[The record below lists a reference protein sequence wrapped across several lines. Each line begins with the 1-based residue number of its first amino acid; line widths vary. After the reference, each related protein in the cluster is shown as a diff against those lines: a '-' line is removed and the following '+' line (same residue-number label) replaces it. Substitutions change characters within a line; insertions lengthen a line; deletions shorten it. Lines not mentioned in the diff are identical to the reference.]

1 MKNRS
6 KQEVVETRIIRYIA
20 LITLLTLAIA
30 ALPVYA
36 SEPTE
41 PHNANAIWIEPS
53 TLNVG
58 GQPIGYKFNVTV
70 WANSSKQVK
79 GWQIWLYYPKQYI
92 NATRCGY
99 TAGEKS
105 EFFQNI
111 TTMPVTPHFV
121 DYNATHNKLEYGE
134 AWIMGDYRNP
144 GYGSLCWIE
153 FEIIDLPPEGEV
165 VNIPLD
171 IKYAFEAI
179 EPPKTYLYYSDGT
192 YEPLTPYNGLVI
204 IPELNLLALLILAC
218 TTSTALYYYRKK
230 R

>member
-1 MKNRS
+1 M
-6 KQEVVETRIIRYIA
+6 
-20 LITLLTLAIA
+20 
-30 ALPVYA
+30 
-36 SEPTE
+36 
-41 PHNANAIWIEPS
+41 WIEPS

-79 GWQIWLYYPKQYI
+79 GWQFWLVYPNAYI

-99 TAGEKS
+99 TNGTIS

-111 TTMPVTPHFV
+111 TTMPVTPKFFIN
-121 DYNATHNKLEYGE
+121 YNATHNRLDFGE
-134 AWIMGDYRNP
+134 AWLSGDYRNP

-153 FEIIDLPPEGEV
+153 FEIVALPPEGEV

-171 IKYAFEAI
+171 IKWAYELY
-179 EPPKTYLYYSDGT
+179 EQPQTYLLYADGSKK
-192 YEPLTPYNGLVI
+192 PLTPYNGLVI

-230 R
+230 H